1 MIRPLMIFLHSSF
14 VVTEQQKHIIKVE
27 LGSKKRNKE
36 ADGNKEEVTNQKFR
50 CPKFYATVRYEKLLN
65 SNFNIILLLQSHH
78 IKSCF

>member
-1 MIRPLMIFLHSSF
+1 MIFVHSSF

-36 ADGNKEEVTNQKFR
+36 ADGNKEEATNQKFR

-65 SNFNIILLLQSHH
+65 INFNKTLLLQSHH
-78 IKSCF
+78 FKSCF